1 MRMKFER
8 VTSQNR
14 LAGPRLAVYDLRASL
29 KMPGTP
35 ATAPATSLHLL
46 RPGSRAIV
54 RHVGGETTVR
64 QRLLEM
70 GFVSGARLRVVQLAP
85 LGDPMQ
91 VELHGAYISLRRS
104 EARTI
109 LVETD

>member
-1 MRMKFER
+1 M
-8 VTSQNR
+8 
-14 LAGPRLAVYDLRASL
+14 
-29 KMPGTP
+29 
-35 ATAPATSLHLL
+35 TSLDQLT
-46 RPGSRAIV
+46 PGSRAIV
-54 RHVGGETTVR
+54 KHVGGEMMVR

-70 GFVSGARLRVVQLAP
+70 GFVSGAVLRVVRLAP

>member
-1 MRMKFER
+1 
-8 VTSQNR
+8 
-14 LAGPRLAVYDLRASL
+14 
-29 KMPGTP
+29 MPTATP
-35 ATAPATSLHLL
+35 HTAPMTSLDQLL
-46 RPGSRAIV
+46 PGSRAMV
-54 RHVGGETTVR
+54 KHVGGEMMVR

-70 GFVSGARLRVVQLAP
+70 GFVSGAVLRVVRLAP

-109 LVETD
+109 LVQTD